1 MPALVDPPVLGMAGL
16 RQAIADYLVQT
27 RGIVAADHEVVV
39 TSGTAAGLALVLQA
53 LQGNRVAMERPMAPS
68 LLRLATDS
76 LDGFPADVPVAV
88 VCPDG
93 NRPLGTVMSAQSR
106 HDALAWARN
115 GGTLISLNRDAVFRP
130 EVAGLARLI
139 EPGTPTVMVG
149 GFCEVLTPTL
159 KLGYALVPKDLAVTI
174 GEHIRE
180 RGLQPPDLTQLAVAR
195 LLANGTMVR
204 QIHRL
209 THRYAAK
216 RALLPGPYFV
226 SAEAGTVLMRLP
238 GAAAVAS
245 RLREHGIRLET
256 LESYGVEEPSAL
268 VLGFGHFRDKLLRK
282 AIEHLLDQIKERS

>member
-1 MPALVDPPVLGMAGL
+1 
-16 RQAIADYLVQT
+16 
-27 RGIVAADHEVVV
+27 
-39 TSGTAAGLALVLQA
+39 
-53 LQGNRVAMERPMAPS
+53 
-68 LLRLATDS
+68 
-76 LDGFPADVPVAV
+76 
-88 VCPDG
+88 
-93 NRPLGTVMSAQSR
+93 
-106 HDALAWARN
+106 
-115 GGTLISLNRDAVFRP
+115 
-130 EVAGLARLI
+130 
-139 EPGTPTVMVG
+139 
-149 GFCEVLTPTL
+149 
-159 KLGYALVPKDLAVTI
+159 
-174 GEHIRE
+174 
-180 RGLQPPDLTQLAVAR
+180 
-195 LLANGTMVR
+195 MVR